1 MNEIIMEIYEETLKQ
16 MLTVVTLSSH
26 MKSLSQINI
35 KVQDDA
41 LKKLI
46 NAVIHDLQSVYVNP
60 RNKKKSL
67 PIALVNAQQGPLF
80 NLKKY
85 CEKMLVNRKP
95 EWQVEAERQGWSPPQ
110 GK

>member
-1 MNEIIMEIYEETLKQ
+1 MKIYEETLKQ
-16 MLTVVTLSSH
+16 MHTVVTLLSH

-35 KVQDDA
+35 KVQDEA

-46 NAVIHDLQSVYVNP
+46 NSAIHDLQSVYVDP

-67 PIALVNAQQGPLF
+67 PIALVNAKQGPLF
-80 NLKKY
+80 NLKNY
-85 CEKMLVNRKP
+85 CEKMLVNRTP
-95 EWQVEAERQGWSPPQ
+95 EWQVEAERQGWTPPQ